1 MSGTGL
7 RWVAAKHRL
16 ESVPRAQARKQ
27 RRHVVCHKS
36 RRCRM
41 PCHISA
47 ALVTRSAGPVDS
59 KPPAQVRKH
68 GSRGRARARLAS
80 AHLDARSCH
89 ARIQTCSARPPRH
102 PKRIFLTK
110 RTADERRRAAGEGF
124 RLCRRGRVVCCMLQR
139 RPAGLLAHTVAV
151 VDCARESDAQTDV
164 IHALPR
170 LPPPRLLVGL
180 RRAASIAHSVG
191 IIRRHAPEPCSGHAI
206 HPWCR

>member
-1 MSGTGL
+1 LPPSTVSN
-7 RWVAAKHRL
+7 RYRAHRL
-16 ESVPRAQARKQ
+16 ESSGAMLCATSRVGAA
-27 RRHVVCHKS
+27 CHATS
-36 RRCRM
+36 LL
-41 PCHISA
+41 HWSYG
-47 ALVTRSAGPVDS
+47 SAGPVDS

-68 GSRGRARARLAS
+68 GSRLAS

-89 ARIQTCSARPPRH
+89 ARIQTCSVRPPRH

-124 RLCRRGRVVCCMLQR
+124 RLCRRGRVVCCMLER